1 MGGGLALTFLLAGG
15 GTVLL
20 LLLLLGYCL
29 RRRLHGKTRKQIA
42 RDVNGDIE
50 AESSAK
56 DAANTAEADAEPKP
70 ELVTDSRPV
79 ARDGA
84 VDSPLRPPFFA
95 RPPFKQGRVKASQ
108 LSPRAPR
115 PMRLPHAGMLSGRGM
130 LSSAAAK
137 EVTDGSDRAAPK
149 AATKAAP
156 KAAPEAAPEAGPATD
171 SCGARASDDGE
182 SGQLAGPF
190 ANGQHR
196 LGIANFHLAVGSTRS
211 NPDALVPSV
220 LPEPEHRLTA
230 RGAGQ
235 GKFSEAVEVEPT
247 SKADKPAPFL
257 ARAASPSP
265 PSLRARAATLQPP
278 LLLARAASTSPP
290 PLRARAATLEPP
302 SLLARAAAPSPP
314 SLLARAR
321 SRADIKDT
329 ETELDKMFTAGTK
342 GTKDGPGRFTS
353 RSGTLPVHYPF
364 PALTTS
370 TPLKPRPPTRKGK
383 PDDLWALV
391 RARRADIQAADALRA
406 SVLALRERGLPDR
419 QTGLSER
426 REERMRRLSKERW
439 QRSQRSHRGLE
450 GLSSGGGPIVR
461 V

>member
-1 MGGGLALTFLLAGG
+1 M
-15 GTVLL
+15 
-20 LLLLLGYCL
+20 LLLLLGFCL
-29 RRRLHGKTRKQIA
+29 RRRLHGRARKQIA
-42 RDVNGDIE
+42 RDVNGDPE
-50 AESSAK
+50 AEASAQ
-56 DAANTAEADAEPKP
+56 DATDSAEAGVEPWP
-70 ELVTDSRPV
+70 ELVADSRPV
-79 ARDGA
+79 ARDGF
-84 VDSPLRPPFFA
+84 VDFPLRPIP
-95 RPPFKQGRVKASQ
+95 RPPFKQDRVKGS
-108 LSPRAPR
+108 LMTPRVLWPI
-115 PMRLPHAGMLSGRGM
+115 RLPHAGMLSGRGM

-137 EVTDGSDRAAPK
+137 QVTDGSDRA
-149 AATKAAP
+149 
-156 KAAPEAAPEAGPATD
+156 
-171 SCGARASDDGE
+171 
-182 SGQLAGPF
+182 

-247 SKADKPAPFL
+247 SKADKAAPFLVRAASPSPPSLRARAATLESPSLL

-265 PSLRARAATLQPP
+265 PSLRARAATL
-278 LLLARAASTSPP
+278 
-290 PLRARAATLEPP
+290 EPP
-302 SLLARAAAPSPP
+302 ELLARAAAPSPP

-329 ETELDKMFTAGTK
+329 EAELDKMFTAGTK

>member
-1 MGGGLALTFLLAGG
+1 MGGGLELTLTFLLAGG

-29 RRRLHGKTRKQIA
+29 RRRLHGKTREQIA

-50 AESSAK
+50 
-56 DAANTAEADAEPKP
+56 AEADAEPKP
-70 ELVTDSRPV
+70 ELVTDSPV

-84 VDSPLRPPFFA
+84 VDSPLRPPLIA
-95 RPPFKQGRVKASQ
+95 RPPFKQDHVKASQ

-115 PMRLPHAGMLSGRGM
+115 SMRLPHAGVLSGRGM

-137 EVTDGSDRAAPK
+137 QVTDGSDRAA
-149 AATKAAP
+149 
-156 KAAPEAAPEAGPATD
+156 
-171 SCGARASDDGE
+171 
-182 SGQLAGPF
+182 
-190 ANGQHR
+190 NGQHR
-196 LGIANFHLAVGSTRS
+196 LGISNFHLAVGSTRS

-247 SKADKPAPFL
+247 SKADKAAPFL
-257 ARAASPSP
+257 VRAASPSP
-265 PSLRARAATLQPP
+265 PSLRARAATL
-278 LLLARAASTSPP
+278 
-290 PLRARAATLEPP
+290 EP
-302 SLLARAAAPSPP
+302 SELLARAAAPSPP

-329 ETELDKMFTAGTK
+329 EAELDKMFTAGTK